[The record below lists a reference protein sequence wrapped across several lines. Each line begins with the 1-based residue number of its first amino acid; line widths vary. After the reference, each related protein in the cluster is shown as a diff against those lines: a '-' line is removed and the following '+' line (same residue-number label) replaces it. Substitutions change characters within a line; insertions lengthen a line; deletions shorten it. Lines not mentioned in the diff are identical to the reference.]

1 MTAIM
6 MLMGLGMVLGNVF
19 SGKLSSR
26 FSPLRIA
33 ATTDLGDCGFA
44 AGVVRLWRA

>member
-33 ATTDLGDCGFA
+33 ATTD
-44 AGVVRLWRA
+44 R